1 MREIDLIPASYRRAQ
16 THVLWVRALFGAF
29 GAVVVGTLVVWLGL
43 GAAIAGIRAQTAE
56 LQRQQAISI
65 QESEQ
70 LASLAQTSDSY
81 RRQLQLLKGL
91 RSGTE
96 ATNLFLVM
104 DDALVGDDVW
114 FTNWQFRRAGVTT
127 PDGKALEA
135 SYFIVVPE
143 GGRPPESWRVETHMT
158 ITGQAE
164 NYSALSEFVK
174 RLLSHSEIATV
185 RVRRSELQHYEP
197 HTIIDFDLA
206 VVINGKVGD

>member
-16 THVLWVRALFGAF
+16 ARVLWTRL
-29 GAVVVGTLVVWLGL
+29 LL
-43 GAAIAGIRAQTAE
+43 GALGGVVLGTVVAWLALGATIADIRAETARLQT
-56 LQRQQAISI
+56 QQAISA

-70 LASLAQTSDSY
+70 LASLTATSDNY
-81 RRQLQLLKGL
+81 QRQLQLLKGL
-91 RSGTE
+91 RSGTA

-143 GGRPPESWRVETHMT
+143 GAPAPESWQVETHMT

-174 RLLSHSEIATV
+174 RLLSHPEIATV
-185 RVRRSELQHYEP
+185 RVRRSELQRYEP
-197 HTIIDFDLA
+197 RTIVDFDLA
-206 VVINGKVGD
+206 VVINRKVAD